1 LLEARFWGLA
11 VSEPVRSE
19 VGELH
24 HVDVSGT
31 KLRQGIAGAPRHAIG
46 LTAGSP
52 NALRIRKIGTRAPYR
67 LLSLDIFDTCLI
79 RDFVC
84 QESMWHAVGNRLV
97 RALPAVENSAEFAYR
112 RSKAEDSARASAT
125 AEDTSLAQVYEQLAA
140 DYGWSTRERNLALS
154 VEEEVEMAMLQVNPA
169 LRGLAERTSGAA
181 VCYLS
186 DTPHRGDFLRRCLD
200 AEGLPSGTVLTSADL
215 GLRKVTGSLFRE
227 AAKRFDVKRTE
238 LIHIGNDYE
247 TDGVG
252 SAIAGV
258 AFGPLT
264 VANPNRYERA
274 LDSATTRGAGL
285 LGPCLAGAG
294 RAHRLE
300 LPDQQPE
307 GLLSVVTGVAGPF
320 VVAAAAWALLTAE
333 ADQLPVLY
341 FAARDGEILLAVA
354 RLLQDKLGVGAGV
367 RCRYLHGSRR
377 AWFLPALAVHSGN
390 GFAPA
395 LREVLSRSNQ
405 ATLRG
410 LLSQLDLTGDE
421 QLVKLSDI
429 VSGWSLDA
437 QLGEQRQEVID
448 LLVEAETFRSLAAE
462 RAQDAY
468 KATVEYL
475 RQEHLFEFGRV
486 GLVDIGWRGLAAGS
500 LATVAAEQGTDVR
513 CYFAGGL
520 GGSGSEFAPEGSRAF
535 LVDTRETRASVEP
548 GVVHFLETFCAGT
561 EPSTVGYEISGG
573 RCGPRFDAGG
583 NEPALS
589 WGLAEYQKLIG
600 DYANAV
606 AGLAVKVGWQP
617 DLGELSALRPALLE
631 NLLVLWRSPTFDEAE
646 RWGDFPYDT
655 GNSLEPV
662 RLGRALTRQEIT
674 ARVLHPKRRGVD
686 LPWRRGALV
695 RTLGRAGLGNPWELR
710 ERLSAPERRL
720 AVLRARRLIRGQR
733 RADVSRVAAVR
744 IESGH

>member
-1 LLEARFWGLA
+1 M
-11 VSEPVRSE
+11 
-19 VGELH
+19 
-24 HVDVSGT
+24 
-31 KLRQGIAGAPRHAIG
+31 
-46 LTAGSP
+46 TAGSP
-52 NALRIRKIGTRAPYR
+52 SALRMRNIGTKPKYR

-84 QESMWHAVGNRLV
+84 QESMWRAVGNRLV
-97 RALPAVENSAEFAYR
+97 GALPAVENSADFVYR
-112 RSKAEDSARASAT
+112 RSKAEDRARASAT
-125 AEDTSLAQVYEQLAA
+125 AEDTSLAQVYEQLAT
-140 DYGWSTRERNLALS
+140 DYGWSTHERDLALR

-169 LRGLAERTSGAA
+169 LRGLLERTSGAS

-200 AEGLPSGTVLTSADL
+200 AQGLPSGTVLTSADL

-238 LIHIGNDYE
+238 FIHVGNDYE
-247 TDGVG
+247 ADGVG
-252 SAIAGV
+252 SAIASV

-264 VANPNRYERA
+264 AANPNRYELA

-294 RAHRLE
+294 RAFRLE
-300 LPDQQPE
+300 RADEQPE

-354 RLLQDKLGVGAGV
+354 RTLQDKLGMGAAV

-377 AWFLPALAVHSGN
+377 AWFLPALAVHAGN

-395 LREVLSRSNQ
+395 LREVLARSNQ

-421 QLVKLSDI
+421 QLVKLSD
-429 VSGWSLDA
+429 VASGWSLDT
-437 QLGEQRQEVID
+437 QLGDHRQEIID

-500 LATVAAEQGTDVR
+500 LTTVAAEQGTDVR

-520 GGSGSEFAPEGSRAF
+520 GGSGSEFAPEGSRTF
-535 LVDTRETRASVEP
+535 LVDTRETGADVEP

-573 RCGPRFDAGG
+573 RCGPRFDGAG
-583 NEPALS
+583 NDPALK
-589 WGLAEYQKLIG
+589 WGLAQYQKLIG

-606 AGLAVKVGWQP
+606 AGLAAKVGWQP
-617 DLGELSALRPALLE
+617 DLGELTALRRALLA
-631 NLLVLWRSPTFDEAE
+631 NLLALWQNPTLDEAE
-646 RWGDFPYDT
+646 QWGDFPYDT
-655 GNSLEPV
+655 GNSLAPV
-662 RLGRALTRQEIT
+662 RLGRALTRHEIT
-674 ARVLHPKRRGVD
+674 ARVLHPKRPGVD

-695 RTLGRAGLGNPWELR
+695 RTLGRAGLGSPWGLR
-710 ERLSAPERRL
+710 ERLSAPEERRL

-733 RADVSRVAAVR
+733 RVDVSRVAALR
-744 IESGH
+744 TDSGH